1 MLSVGML
8 TNALVS
14 VGYVCSDEFVLIL
27 FYQYL
32 LTNHYIEFSVSITGM
47 SK

>member
-1 MLSVGML
+1 MLSVGIL
-8 TNALVS
+8 TNALIS
-14 VGYVCSDEFVLIL
+14 ASYMCSDTFVLIL

-32 LTNHYIEFSVSITGM
+32 LTNHYIELSVSITGM